1 MTATP
6 RRLIMARLLLICGMM
21 TVTTPQEQQQHV
33 PTGIQTGPDL
43 SGSSFASSVTYDSHS
58 DTILI
63 TGSTFGRY
71 FSSPTSTTTTDPVT
85 PRKTSNCFVAT
96 LALPNTA
103 LQFEGM
109 MSNEKLQW
117 STKQVL
123 GETPDDTVQEAC
135 TMALLHPQNKDKL
148 FVLGFSEV
156 GGKFDPLYDADGV
169 EEIQHYGVLLD
180 VDILSTSSSVSK
192 PFRIVGGRS
201 IQQSAISYPIM
212 ASTQNEYVYIVS
224 QETETTT
231 RQDGNTNNQFVD
243 DNTNATF
250 DINNEVDPMRYFKY
264 GDKYGMSIQK
274 YKSSSINHGSNP
286 SGDTDDEYI
295 KTFIPVWGDTYF
307 PVSVTQA
314 ITESGSRNIT
324 SVQSAHVSGI
334 AVMNDD
340 IMITVGSTSGDGDM
354 FGRKNKDD
362 TTLFDDTTLHGFVT
376 KVRLDN
382 GTIVPESMDG
392 NGNVQTRGT
401 RRIQSSADGGRVWI
415 AGMCH
420 HMTKDADAFYI
431 VGATEGQLST
441 DDSNKFASGSST
453 DDDSGVDAYVMK
465 IDVNTL
471 EEIWIYQIKGVDS
484 ASMVRGISCAVAAN
498 EDAIWVG
505 GVVQADGVVVHA
517 DPVSSFGGDDVFIVK
532 LNSKSGE
539 HILTH
544 QIGSTEDDG
553 LAMRGGLV
561 LDNDDNCIV
570 VGNTYGSMYRVRTG
584 DEVSA
589 DNADDRVWISDI
601 FVTTI
606 RGRDGAI
613 SYPIAHPDF
622 VPQPGSG
629 SGGEGEIANVPQDI
643 EKSSNGGN
651 NSAII
656 ILVLLFLIGGSIA
669 VALYMRKR
677 SKFNRDANTDRSKVI
692 LFLNEFDVDDIDL
705 KHSATGGWHC
715 SYSNDLAHG
724 HNRRTSEQHRAPSY
738 GGLSPLVGDRPKR
751 SAIGSDPLL
760 TAPLT
765 SSSLIKQSLFMN
777 DDDELDDDDDDNRS
791 NYDGGNR
798 FSESTTKHQ
807 RPGFDGLL
815 DEYNAAAGSGGGWN
829 DRQSDG
835 RSSNDVWGK
844 EIL

>member
-1 MTATP
+1 M
-6 RRLIMARLLLICGMM
+6 
-21 TVTTPQEQQQHV
+21 
-33 PTGIQTGPDL
+33 
-43 SGSSFASSVTYDSHS
+43 
-58 DTILI
+58 
-63 TGSTFGRY
+63 
-71 FSSPTSTTTTDPVT
+71 
-85 PRKTSNCFVAT
+85 
-96 LALPNTA
+96 ALP
-103 LQFEGM
+103 
-109 MSNEKLQW
+109 
-117 STKQVL
+117 
-123 GETPDDTVQEAC
+123 
-135 TMALLHPQNKDKL
+135 HPQNKDKV

-156 GGKFDPLYDADGV
+156 GGKFDPLYDPGAW
-169 EEIQHYGVLLD
+169 EEVKHYGVLLD

-192 PFRIVGGRS
+192 PFRIVGGRA
-201 IQQSAISYPIM
+201 IQQYAISYPIM
-212 ASTQNEYVYIVS
+212 ASIQNEYVYIVS
-224 QETETTT
+224 QETESTS

-243 DNTNATF
+243 DNTTATF

-274 YKSSSINHGSNP
+274 YHSSSVNHGSNP
-286 SGDTDDEYI
+286 SADTDEYI
-295 KTFIPVWGDTYF
+295 KTFTTVWDEIFFPQSITPV
-307 PVSVTQA
+307 
-314 ITESGSRNIT
+314 ITETGTRNT
-324 SVQSAHVSGI
+324 DTTESAHVSGI
-334 AVMNDD
+334 AIMNDE
-340 IMITVGSTSGDGDM
+340 IMITVGSTSGDGEM
-354 FGRKNKDD
+354 FGRKNKND

-376 KVRLDN
+376 KFYLAN
-382 GTIVPESMDG
+382 GTIVPESIGDDG
-392 NGNVQTRGT
+392 TVQRRGT
-401 RRIQSSADGGRVWI
+401 RRIQSSVDGGRVWI

-431 VGATEGQLST
+431 VGATEGLLST
-441 DDSNKFASGSST
+441 DDPDKFASGSSS

-465 IDVNTL
+465 IDVDTL
-471 EEIWIYQIKGVDS
+471 EEIWIYQIKGVDP

-505 GVVQADGVVVHA
+505 GVVQVDGVVVHA
-517 DPVSSFGGDDVFIVK
+517 DPISSFGGDDVFIVK
-532 LNSKSGE
+532 LNSNSGE

-561 LDNDDNCIV
+561 LDNEDNCIV

-589 DNADDRVWISDI
+589 DNVDDRVWTSDI

-629 SGGEGEIANVPQDI
+629 SSGYID
-643 EKSSNGGN
+643 KSSNGGS
-651 NSAII
+651 NSTIV
-656 ILVLLFLIGGSIA
+656 ILVLLFLICGSVA

-724 HNRRTSEQHRAPSY
+724 HNQRTSEKHRAPSY

-765 SSSLIKQSLFMN
+765 NSSLIKESLFMN
-777 DDDELDDDDDDNRS
+777 DDDELDDNDDNRS
-791 NYDGGNR
+791 SYGGGNR

-815 DEYNAAAGSGGGWN
+815 DEYNAGAGGGWN